1 MKKPLMV
8 LLDEKIRLERT
19 LGEMNQYEISTTT
32 KKGLSRE
39 IQRDIYMIEEAI
51 DLIEKHCKPYAK

>member
-19 LGEMNQYEISTTT
+19 LGEMNQYEISITT
-32 KKGLSRE
+32 KNGLSKE
-39 IQRDIYMIEEAI
+39 IRRDICMIEDAI
-51 DLIEKHCKPYAK
+51 EVIEKYCKVVY